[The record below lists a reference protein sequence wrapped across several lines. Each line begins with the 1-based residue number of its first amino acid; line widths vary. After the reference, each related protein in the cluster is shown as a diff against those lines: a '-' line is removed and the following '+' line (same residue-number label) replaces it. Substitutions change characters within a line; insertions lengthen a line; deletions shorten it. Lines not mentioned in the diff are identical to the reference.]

1 MKLRHATHS
10 TLTTGFFEHIAS
22 NEFHANGFFRN
33 QTFRNKT
40 FRHKT
45 RTGQNPMRKLV
56 FIKIVALLL
65 LAIGFSALTPSSA
78 HAQSA
83 SRMDV
88 GLDYNYVW
96 SNAPPGGCGC
106 FSLNGGNVWAAFNF
120 KSSLGIVGEL
130 AVQHASSVPGTSA
143 DLTLTSYL
151 AGPRYRWTGARHF
164 TPFAQVLVG
173 GAHASGELAP
183 GSSSL
188 AGSANAFAM
197 IAGSGLDIGLT
208 RHIAVRAFEAD
219 YYLTRFN
226 NGVNDHQ
233 NNLRLAAGIV
243 IRFGGRD

>member
-1 MKLRHATHS
+1 MKIRRLRAPALRTE
-10 TLTTGFFEHIAS
+10 LFEQVS
-22 NEFHANGFFRN
+22 LN
-33 QTFRNKT
+33 
-40 FRHKT
+40 KT

-56 FIKIVALLL
+56 FIRTVFSETVALLL
-65 LAIGFSALTPSSA
+65 LAFGFSAITPASA

-88 GLDYNYVW
+88 GVDYNYVR

-120 KSSLGIVGEL
+120 KRSLGMVAEL
-130 AVQHASSVPGTSA
+130 ASQHASDVSGTGA

-164 TPFAQVLVG
+164 TPFAQLLVG
-173 GAHASGELAP
+173 GAHAGGGLAP
-183 GSSSL
+183 GSSGL

-197 IAGSGLDIGLT
+197 IAGSGLDVGIT
-208 RHIAVRAFEAD
+208 RHVAVRAFEAD
-219 YYLTRFN
+219 YYFTRFD

-233 NNLRLAAGIV
+233 NNLRIVAGIV
-243 IRFGGRD
+243 LRLGGN